1 MIALLST
8 SAFWI
13 GFFAGFFALI
23 LVSFICMWIAPGHI
37 RRGAKKFEDQREHQ
51 AEKERQKK
59 IWKQFFISQKP
70 IKMVILAFALLAV
83 SCTKAPLPQT
93 NNSAPSNYS
102 GPITITVNSNYLRSV
117 LQVTNVTDN
126 VSVVTYNYSGY
137 NGDCPYTK
145 SFTAQAGKQYK
156 IYSYSTKNATDSTLF
171 MVGNKPVYNSL
182 QVLNSSGTVIY
193 QHTDSVGTG
202 SWRISQNHYTIN

>member
-1 MIALLST
+1 MITLLTT

-23 LVSFICMWIAPGHI
+23 FVCFLYVWLAPGHL
-37 RRGAKKFEDQREHQ
+37 RRGVKKFEDQREVE
-51 AEKERQKK
+51 AEKERRRQ
-59 IWKQFFISQKP
+59 IWRQYFSGTSAL
-70 IKMVILAFALLAV
+70 ILSLGLLAT
-83 SCTKAPLPQT
+83 SCKKEPLQQPNGGT
-93 NNSAPSNYS
+93 ASSYS
-102 GPITITVNSNYLRSV
+102 GAVTVTVNSNYQRSV

-126 VSVVTYNYSGY
+126 VSVLTWNYSGY

-171 MVGNKPVYNSL
+171 MVGSKPVYNYL
-182 QVLNSSGTVIY
+182 QVLNSSGTVLY
-193 QHTDSVGTG
+193 QHMDSVGTG
-202 SWRISQNHYTIN
+202 SWRISANHYTIN